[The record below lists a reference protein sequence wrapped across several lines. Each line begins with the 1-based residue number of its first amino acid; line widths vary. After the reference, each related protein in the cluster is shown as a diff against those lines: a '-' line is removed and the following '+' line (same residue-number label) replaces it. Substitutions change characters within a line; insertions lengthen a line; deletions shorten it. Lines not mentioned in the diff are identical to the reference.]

1 MRKKLF
7 LSTLAI
13 VLLTLALS
21 ILAVELVFRQQFSN
35 YLTQTAEATLNELPG
50 RLEAAYQGNGHWDKT
65 QLTNLGQ
72 LLPLGGELTLLD
84 PRDRLIETIANPMN
98 TMMSDTSQG
107 MMGMGMGMGGYS
119 APTWKTKTFNLADAH
134 GPIGTAVIRYPSA
147 SPALNPRDRS
157 FTSAVFRSLLLAGGL
172 ALLLGVLLSYWM
184 SRKVS
189 SPLLRL
195 TQAAY
200 RIGQGHLEE
209 RVSFA
214 TDDEIGRL
222 ATAFNAMADNLKG
235 QERLRKQMTAD
246 IAHELRTP
254 LTSMRSFVEAF
265 QDGVLPP
272 DAENLAALNEEI
284 DRLVDLASDLKDLN
298 VAEIGALTI
307 NSEPVALDAILSK
320 VVRNLSPLLQEK
332 EITVTWEPPEP
343 GHEVT
348 LNGDSRLLTRLF
360 YNLIQNAYKYSEAG
374 GSIAIRLQKSPD
386 FVQVQI
392 RDCGIGIPDADLPN
406 IFERF
411 YRADKSRS
419 RETGGTGIGLALVKQ
434 IATLHQGSV
443 AAESKLGQGSTF
455 TVRLPLERQ
464 GTKKQRLPLPQSDP
478 DPKDSRP
485 AL

>member
-13 VLLTLALS
+13 VLVTLALS

-35 YLTQTAEATLNELPG
+35 YLTQTAEATLDQLPA
-50 RLEAAYQGNGHWDKT
+50 RLEAAYQGHGRWDKNR
-65 QLTNLGQ
+65 LVDLGQ
-72 LLPLGGELTLLD
+72 FLPMGGELSLLD
-84 PRDRLIETIANPMN
+84 SQGHLIETIANPMN
-98 TMMSDTSQG
+98 SMMSDQSQG
-107 MMGMGMGMGGYS
+107 MMGMGMGGY
-119 APTWKTKTFNLADAH
+119 AVPAWKTKTFSLSDAH

-157 FTSAVFRSLLLAGGL
+157 FTSAVLRSLLLAGGL

-184 SRKVS
+184 SRKLS
-189 SPLLRL
+189 SPLGRL
-195 TQAAY
+195 TQAAN

-209 RVSFA
+209 RVPCA

-222 ATAFNAMADNLKG
+222 AAAFNAMADNLKG

-265 QDGVLPP
+265 QDGILLPDP
-272 DAENLAALNEEI
+272 GNLAALNEEI

-298 VAEIGALTI
+298 VAEMGALTL
-307 NSEPVALDAILSK
+307 NPEPVTLDGILSK

-332 EITVTWEPPEP
+332 EIKVTWQPPEP

-374 GSIAIRLQKSPD
+374 GSITIRLQRGPD
-386 FVQVQI
+386 FAQVQI
-392 RDCGIGIPDADLPN
+392 QDSGIGIPQADLPN

-455 TVRLPLERQ
+455 TVRLPLEKQ
-464 GTKKQRLPLPQSDP
+464 GTQKQRLPLP
-478 DPKDSRP
+478 
-485 AL
+485 